1 LRRLA
6 FLVLA
11 AALVSAAPAE
21 GALQPLTRGHG
32 ELGRSLVRAGTIK
45 IPRGHKRGLV
55 RVIVRLRTPPLAAA
69 FANRRLAS
77 AGGAQLKVASSASRT
92 YLRTLAAQQLAAK
105 AAVGRAIPQAAIGRS
120 FRILLDGFTVTLP
133 ARRLPRLTRV
143 ASVTRVYPSVRYT
156 LATNESPALIGA
168 PALEAATGAR
178 GEGMK
183 IAVVDDGLDEH
194 NRFFRPAGYSYPAGF
209 PKGQRKWTTPKVI
222 VARSFPGPGA
232 GRRGRLPLDRRVS
245 FHGTHV
251 AGIAAG
257 DAGTNAPKGPDH
269 PAVSG
274 LSGVAPRAYLGNYRV
289 FNVPTP
295 IGDVADTPQII
306 AAFEAAVRDGMNVI
320 NFSGGGPEV
329 DPASDA
335 LVEAVDNVARAGV
348 VPVISAGNDRDD
360 FGLGSTGS
368 PATAPYAI
376 AVAASTNSHVFSPA
390 LRVTAP
396 DAPASLQ
403 QIPFVSAILET
414 PAGWARNA
422 RRLVDVTSIVGRN
435 GKPVDT
441 HLCGPARNPNGGQN
455 QLPKGSLRGA
465 IALVSRGE
473 CTFDSK
479 AERVDAAGAV
489 GMVLI
494 DNRPGEGT
502 QVPVLLEL
510 PAGTIP
516 DLDGAHLRA
525 YLAAHGGRTTVLIG
539 RQPLQLQTHR
549 GGVMAYFSSA
559 GPTDF
564 GHELKPDVTAPG
576 AAILSST
583 LREFARSPFAVFDGT
598 SMAAPHV
605 SGAAALLLEL
615 HRGWT
620 PEQVKSAL
628 VSTAG
633 RAWDNTA
640 ETQEAPVTLEGGGL
654 VNVVGADDPKVFTD
668 PTSLSFGDLDVTHGA
683 ASHGLLLSI
692 SDAGGGAGTWQVDLR
707 PQAATAGA
715 RLDVPATVTIAPG
728 EDVAVPVIARA
739 AATASTDG
747 GGMNYG
753 FLVLRRGNVVRR
765 VPYLFVVTRPQL
777 AAVRARPLKRV
788 QRGTTK
794 IGVSHVNTYRFP
806 SAPFG
811 MGPEYTSG
819 PAMNEG
825 GAEHLYVTHVTRPV
839 ANVGVAITSF
849 SPATALVHP
858 WFLGS
863 QDENDVQGYV
873 GTPVNVNGEM
883 LDYGIDLGAAG
894 AEFPRQGTY
903 YVSVDS
909 GADPFTQKQQRGR
922 YVLRSWVNDVTPPR
936 LRLLTSRVA
945 EGRPLVVARV
955 VDTQSGVDPYSIELG
970 YQQVLLSPAAY
981 DPDSGLAVFALPYE
995 APALHRGPN
1004 RVLLIGSD
1012 NQETKNA
1019 NTDQVLP
1026 NTGYRSTAIKR
1037 VARPVLSWLAPR
1049 SGKCLRGR
1057 VSLLV
1062 LASSP
1067 RAIRLVRFFDGSR
1080 RFRTVRRG
1088 ASGLFTTGWRPGRR
1102 GRHVLYAI
1110 ARDAAGRTATA
1121 RRNFRV
1127 CK

>member
-1 LRRLA
+1 LRRVAL
-6 FLVLA
+6 LVLA
-11 AALVSAAPAE
+11 AALFSAAPADA
-21 GALQPLTRGHG
+21 GLIPLTRGHG
-32 ELGRSLVRAGTIK
+32 ELGRSLVRAGTIR
-45 IPRGHKRGLV
+45 IPQGHAHGLV

-69 FANRRLAS
+69 FAGRRVAS
-77 AGGAQLKVASSASRT
+77 AGNSRLNVATRASRV
-92 YLRTLAAQQLAAK
+92 YLQALAAKQLAAK
-105 AAVGRAIPQAAIGRS
+105 ADVRRTIPRARFGRS
-120 FRILLDGFTVTLP
+120 FGIVLDGFTVTLP
-133 ARRLPRLTRV
+133 ASRLPRLMRLG
-143 ASVTRVYPSVRYT
+143 SVTRAYPSVHYT
-156 LATNESPALIGA
+156 LSTNESPGLIGA

-178 GEGMK
+178 GDAMK
-183 IAVVDDGLDEH
+183 IAIVDDGIDEH
-194 NRFFRPAGYSYPAGF
+194 NRFFRPAGFTYPAGF
-209 PKGQRKWTTPKVI
+209 PKGRRKWTTPKVI
-222 VARSFPGPGA
+222 VARSFPGPGS
-232 GRRGRLPLDRRVS
+232 GRRGRMPVDRNVS

-289 FNVPTP
+289 FTVPTP
-295 IGDVADTPQII
+295 IGEVADTPEII
-306 AAFEAAVRDGMNVI
+306 AAFEAAIRDGMNVI

-329 DPASDA
+329 DPTSDA
-335 LVEAVDNVARAGV
+335 LIEAVDNVARAGV

-368 PATAPYAI
+368 PATAPDAI
-376 AVAASTNSHVFSPA
+376 AVGASTNSHVFAPELHVTSPG
-390 LRVTAP
+390 AP
-396 DAPASLQ
+396 ETVQA
-403 QIPFVSAILET
+403 IPFQSGILET
-414 PAGWARNA
+414 PAGWT
-422 RRLVDVTSIVGRN
+422 RRAHTLVDVTSIVGRN

-441 HLCGPARNPNGGQN
+441 HLCGPAKNPNGGRN
-455 QLPKGSLRGA
+455 QLPRGSLRGA

-479 AERVDAAGAV
+479 AERVHAAGAV

-502 QVPVLLEL
+502 EIPVLLEI

-525 YLAAHGGRTTVLIG
+525 YLAEHGGRTTVLIG
-539 RQPLQLQTHR
+539 RRPLQVQTHR

-620 PEQVKSAL
+620 PLQVKSAL

-633 RAWDNTA
+633 QAWDNTA

-654 VNVVGADDPKVFTD
+654 VNLVAAADPRVFTD
-668 PTSLSFGDLDVTHGA
+668 PTSLSFGDLDVTRGA
-683 ASHGLLLSI
+683 SSHGLLLSI
-692 SDAGGGAGTWQVDLR
+692 SDAGGGAGTWQVVLR

-715 RLDVPATVTIAPG
+715 LLDVPSSVTLAPG
-728 EDVAVPVIARA
+728 ESATVPVIAQA
-739 AATASTDG
+739 AAGATTDG

-753 FLVLRRGNVVRR
+753 FLVLRRGSVVRR
-765 VPYLFVVTRPQL
+765 VPYLFIVTRPQL
-777 AAVRARPLKRV
+777 ASLRARPLRRI

-794 IGVSHVNTYRFP
+794 NGVSHVNLYRFP
-806 SAPFG
+806 TAPFG
-811 MGPEYTSG
+811 MGPEYTST
-819 PAMNEG
+819 PSMNEG
-825 GAEHLYVTHVTRPV
+825 GAEHLYSVRVTRPV
-839 ANVGVAITSF
+839 ANVGVAVTSY
-849 SPATALVHP
+849 SPADALIHP

-863 QDENDVQGYV
+863 QDESDVQGYA
-873 GTPVNVNGEM
+873 GTPVNVNSET
-883 LDYGIDLGAAG
+883 LDYGTDLGAAG
-894 AEFPRQGTY
+894 AQFPRAGTY

-909 GADPFTQKQQRGR
+909 GADPFSDKQKRGR
-922 YVLRSWVNDVTPPR
+922 FVLRSWVNDVTPPR
-936 LRLLTSRVA
+936 LRLLTPRVA

-955 VDTQSGVDPYSIELG
+955 VDRGSGVDPYSIELG
-970 YQQVLLSPAAY
+970 YRDILLSPAAY
-981 DPDSGLAVFALPYE
+981 DPDSGLAVFSLPYE
-995 APALHRGPN
+995 APALRRGAN
-1004 RVLLIGSD
+1004 RVLLVASD
-1012 NQETKNA
+1012 NQEAKNA

-1026 NTGYRSTAIKR
+1026 NTGYRATAITR
-1037 VARPVLSWLAPR
+1037 VGHPIVSWLAPR
-1049 SGKCLRGR
+1049 SGNCLRGR

-1062 LASSP
+1062 LATSTRP
-1067 RAIRLVRFFDGSR
+1067 IRSVRFLDGSR

-1088 ASGLFTTGWRPGRR
+1088 ASGLYTTRWRPRSR
-1102 GRHVLYAI
+1102 GRHVLHAI
-1110 ARDAAGRTATA
+1110 ARDASGRSAAA
-1121 RRNFRV
+1121 RRIFRV
-1127 CK
+1127 CR